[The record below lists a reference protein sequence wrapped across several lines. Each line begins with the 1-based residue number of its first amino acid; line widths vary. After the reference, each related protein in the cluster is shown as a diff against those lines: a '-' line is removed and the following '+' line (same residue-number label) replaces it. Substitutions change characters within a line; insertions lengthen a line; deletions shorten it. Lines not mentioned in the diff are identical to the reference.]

1 MNTAILRDLRKGRF
15 IRRFAT
21 FAFSTFG
28 ALSAV
33 AGVVDVFAP
42 GVLADVAWVIWV
54 GIVVALASGAFA
66 AWPRPVQAVFS
77 VPNMTIRLVEGDL
90 FAESSDHLV
99 VGMADTFDTVAP
111 HIAPESVQGQFL
123 TRVYGNDAHR
133 LDAELSI
140 ALDGKPDL
148 GTIAGK
154 SGKMIRYP
162 LGTVASLRWPNRCFF
177 LVAYTQ
183 MDNRSSVDT
192 TTDGI
197 WNSLSELWSE
207 VRAVSNGGVVR
218 MPIIGGGQ
226 SRISPLLPAQDAIR
240 LQVLSFMLA
249 SRKAKVCDE
258 LVIVA
263 RPVDYQKL
271 DRLEL
276 QAFFNSLRPS

>member
-1 MNTAILRDLRKGRF
+1 MSAAILRDLKRGRF
-15 IRRFAT
+15 LRRFAT
-21 FAFSTFG
+21 YSFSAFG
-28 ALSAV
+28 ILSAI
-33 AGVVDVFAP
+33 AGVADVFAP
-42 GVLADVAWVIWV
+42 GKLADVAW
-54 GIVVALASGAFA
+54 IVWPGVLTALASGAIA
-66 AWPRPVQAVFS
+66 AWPRPVQAIFS
-77 VPNMTIRLVEGDL
+77 VPNTTVRLIEGDL
-90 FAESSDHLV
+90 FSEGSDHLV

-123 TRVYGNDAHR
+123 TRIYGNDAQR
-133 LDAELSI
+133 LDGDLSI
-140 ALDGKPDL
+140 ALDGRPDI
-148 GTIAGK
+148 GIIAGK
-154 SGKMIRYP
+154 GGKATRYP
-162 LGTVASLRWPNRCFF
+162 LGTVATLRWPNRCFF

-183 MDNRSSVDT
+183 MDMRSAVDT
-192 TTDGI
+192 STDGI
-197 WNSLSELWSE
+197 WNSLSELWNE
-207 VRAVSNGGVVR
+207 IRAVSNGGIVR